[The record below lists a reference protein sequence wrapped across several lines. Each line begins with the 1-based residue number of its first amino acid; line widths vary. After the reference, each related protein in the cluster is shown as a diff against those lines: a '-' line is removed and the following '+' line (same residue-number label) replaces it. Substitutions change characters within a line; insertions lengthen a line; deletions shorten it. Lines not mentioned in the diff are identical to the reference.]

1 MYSYRPPGEHTLTAS
16 YISPLF
22 VSRRKREKTTAR
34 SRLQQQW
41 MECSCST
48 LQHTLAP
55 AKMADRPQRATV
67 TRAHTSAASRL
78 LAAAGYR
85 NYSRCARARQPRQR
99 QRTGS
104 STPGGSSMHAIH
116 IYVVARDGKP
126 IHTLADTAWPDGQR
140 ECTWLGRLAN

>member
-1 MYSYRPPGEHTLTAS
+1 MDGVQLLYST
-16 YISPLF
+16 
-22 VSRRKREKTTAR
+22 
-34 SRLQQQW
+34 
-41 MECSCST
+41 
-48 LQHTLAP
+48 
-55 AKMADRPQRATV
+55 
-67 TRAHTSAASRL
+67 AHTSSGQNGRSTSIRGL
-78 LAAAGYR
+78 PLLELNTTHQQVIILAAAGYR
-85 NYSRCARARQPRQR
+85 YYSRCARARQPRQR